1 MTRYLTHY
9 ATLALALIIAV
20 LTLTPVTPGPQG
32 LPGLDK
38 LAHVLAFGALAA
50 PLAFA
55 YPRHWRAVALVVL
68 AYGGMIEIVQPYTGR
83 SAEWADFLADGVG
96 AFLGAWGAARIGR
109 GQRVV

>member
-9 ATLALALIIAV
+9 ATLALALIIAA
-20 LTLTPVTPGPQG
+20 LTLSPVTPGPQG

-55 YPRHWRAVALVVL
+55 YPRHWRAVALAVL
-68 AYGGMIEIVQPYTGR
+68 AYGGMIEIVQPFTGR
-83 SAEWADFLADGVG
+83 SAEWADLLADGLG

-109 GQRVV
+109 RRRVV